1 MKKGINNMVTKGFG
15 YGLQKSISI
24 GIGYAPVALTF
35 GILSL
40 QNGLTVWEAGLMS
53 LFVFAGAAQFIAIQL
68 IGQGA
73 TIWVIGLTTLVVN
86 IRHILMSFSMIRF
99 FPGISLGRLSLLA
112 QGLTDE
118 SFVLNS
124 KLLEDIRTP
133 EERSRVA
140 LGVNIGAFL
149 SWVIFTFIG
158 AWLGNQM
165 NITFSGFN
173 FALLALFIVLTV
185 GIVNRSNVFT
195 YLFAGVIAIILKM
208 LIPGKVYLLLSV
220 GIAATVGALIE
231 YYHES
236 KENLENKHE

>member
-1 MKKGINNMVTKGFG
+1 MNTKGFV
-15 YGLQKSISI
+15 YGLQNSMSI

-35 GILSL
+35 GILAL
-40 QNGLTVWEAGLMS
+40 QSGLTIWEAGFMS
-53 LFVFAGAAQFIAIQL
+53 LFVFAGASQFIALQL

-73 TIWVIGLTTLVVN
+73 TIWVIGLTTFIVN

-99 FPGISLGRLSLLA
+99 FSGISLGRLSFLA

-124 KLLEDIRTP
+124 KLLEGISTA

-140 LGVNIGAFL
+140 LGVNIGAYL

-158 AWLGNQM
+158 AWLGNKM
-165 NITFSGFN
+165 TITFSGFN

-185 GIVNRSNVFT
+185 GILNRNNIFA
-195 YLFAGVIAIILKM
+195 YLFAGSLAIILK
-208 LIPGKVYLLLSV
+208 IVVPGKMYLLLSV

-231 YYHES
+231 CYWKS
-236 KENLENKHE
+236 NNNLEIENE

>member
-1 MKKGINNMVTKGFG
+1 MDTKGFS
-15 YGLQKSISI
+15 YGLQKSITI
-24 GIGYAPVALTF
+24 GIGYAPVAITF

-40 QNGLTVWEAGLMS
+40 QSGLTIWEAGLMS
-53 LFVFAGAAQFIAIQL
+53 LFVFAGAAQFIALQL
-68 IGQGA
+68 IAQGA
-73 TIWVIGLTTLVVN
+73 TIWVIGLTTLIVN
-86 IRHILMSFSMIRF
+86 IRHVLMSFSMIRF

-124 KLLEDIRTP
+124 KLLEDIGTP

-149 SWVIFTFIG
+149 SWVIFTFVG
-158 AWLGNQM
+158 AWLGKQM
-165 NITFSGFN
+165 AITFSGFN

-185 GIVNRSNVFT
+185 GIVNRSNIFT
-195 YLFAGVIAIILKM
+195 YLFAGIIAVILKI

-220 GIAATVGALIE
+220 GIAATAGALIE
-231 YYHES
+231 YYRGS
-236 KENLENKHE
+236 QENLEIKHE

>member
-1 MKKGINNMVTKGFG
+1 MVTKGFG

-53 LFVFAGAAQFIAIQL
+53 LLVFAGAAQFIAIQL

-99 FPGISLGRLSLLA
+99 FPGISLPRLSLLA

-140 LGVNIGAFL
+140 LGVNVGAFL

-173 FALLALFIVLTV
+173 FALLALFIVLTI

-195 YLFAGVIAIILKM
+195 YLLAGIIAIVLKM
-208 LIPGKVYLLLSV
+208 LIPGKAYLLLSV
-220 GIAATVGALIE
+220 AIAATVGALIE
-231 YYHES
+231 YCRES
-236 KENLENKHE
+236 KENLEIKHE

>member
-1 MKKGINNMVTKGFG
+1 MVTKGFN

-53 LFVFAGAAQFIAIQL
+53 LLVFAGAAQFIAIQL

-140 LGVNIGAFL
+140 LGVNIGAYL
-149 SWVIFTFIG
+149 SWVIFTFVG

-185 GIVNRSNVFT
+185 EIVNRSNVFT
-195 YLFAGVIAIILKM
+195 YLFAGIIAIILKI
-208 LIPGKVYLLLSV
+208 LIPGKAYLLLSV
-220 GIAATVGALIE
+220 AIAATVGALIE

-236 KENLENKHE
+236 KENLEIKHE

>member
-1 MKKGINNMVTKGFG
+1 MVTKGFG

-53 LFVFAGAAQFIAIQL
+53 LLVFAGAAQFIAIQL

-73 TIWVIGLTTLVVN
+73 TVWVIGLTTLIVN

-99 FPGISLGRLSLLA
+99 FSGVSLGRLSLLA

-140 LGVNIGAFL
+140 LGVNIGAYL
-149 SWVIFTFIG
+149 SWVIFTFVG
-158 AWLGNQM
+158 AWLGKYM
-165 NITFSGFN
+165 TITFSGFD

-195 YLFAGVIAIILKM
+195 YLFAGIIAIILKL
-208 LIPGKVYLLLSV
+208 LIPGKAYLLLSV
-220 GIAATVGALIE
+220 SIAATVGALIE
-231 YYHES
+231 YYRES
-236 KENLENKHE
+236 KESLEIKHE

>member
-1 MKKGINNMVTKGFG
+1 MATKGFS

-53 LFVFAGAAQFIAIQL
+53 LLVFAGAAQFIAIQL

-73 TIWVIGLTTLVVN
+73 TIWVIGLTTLIVN

-99 FPGISLGRLSLLA
+99 FSGVSLGRLSLLA

-124 KLLEDIRTP
+124 KLLEEIKTP

-140 LGVNIGAFL
+140 LGVNIGAYL

-158 AWLGNQM
+158 AWLGNYM
-165 NITFSGFN
+165 TITFSGFD
-173 FALLALFIVLTV
+173 FALIALFIVLTV

-195 YLFAGVIAIILKM
+195 YLFAGIIAIILKL
-208 LIPGKVYLLLSV
+208 LIPGKAYLLLSV

-231 YYHES
+231 YYRKS
-236 KENLENKHE
+236 KDNLEIKHE